1 MCDLHICWN
10 SFATRHGRFHPSVR
24 SLYFLNTAQSCLRL
38 PDLLYPPA
46 FFIRPP
52 GIPTARFRFASCQLI
67 EAAVILAY
75 YFIPFEFLPPE
86 PGPKTSATA
95 CEARTTPDSPRP
107 PRSGFYS
114 YYQSWQR
121 AKRVTL
127 LASILRWSAAA
138 TDAPDLFPFILFE
151 AHAN

>member
-1 MCDLHICWN
+1 MCDLQIWR
-10 SFATRHGRFHPSVR
+10 SYFATRHGRFHPSES

-52 GIPTARFRFASCQLI
+52 GIPAAHFRFASCQLM
-67 EAAVILAY
+67 EAAVFLAS
-75 YFIPFEFLPPE
+75 YFLAFEFLPPE
-86 PGPKTSATA
+86 PGPETSVPA
-95 CEARTTPDSPRP
+95 CEPRTTPDSPRP

-114 YYQSWQR
+114 YYQPWQR
-121 AKRVTL
+121 VKHVTL
-127 LASILRWSAAA
+127 LALILQRSAAA
-138 TDAPDLFPFILFE
+138 NDAPDLFPLILFE